1 MTTPAGAFAS
11 NHATIDWFAD
21 RIAEACAGADIRRV
35 LDIGCGD
42 ASLVVALADRLPH
55 ASIVVLDYSHE
66 NMLVALARVS
76 QSPHAPRM
84 QVYEGD
90 YLARRPGVFDLVV
103 AQSSLQ
109 GMPVPV
115 ETLAET
121 LAADLGPRGRI
132 VFTMPSRCLYNRV
145 LNGVRRVWRACRSS
159 LTDRL
164 ILGVAARLH
173 PEHSAA
179 FLRDR
184 VEYMYFVVRHHEAAL
199 RSALEAV
206 GLRTVVVEPMLHTSW
221 GQPRH
226 HLTVMTR

>member
-1 MTTPAGAFAS
+1 MQNTVNAVPAFAAQREGAIPLVEAGAP
-11 NHATIDWFAD
+11 
-21 RIAEACAGADIRRV
+21 
-35 LDIGCGD
+35 GD
-42 ASLVVALADRLPH
+42 QFGDSTGSLADHR
-55 ASIVVLDYSHE
+55 ID
-66 NMLVALARVS
+66 
-76 QSPHAPRM
+76 
-84 QVYEGD
+84 
-90 YLARRPGVFDLVV
+90 DLVV

-115 ETLAET
+115 RTLAET

-132 VFTMPSRCLYNRV
+132 VFTMPNRSRYNRV

-184 VEYMYFVVRHHEAAL
+184 VPNLTTLL
-199 RSALEAV
+199 RDQFLS
-206 GLRTVVVEPMLHTSW
+206 
-221 GQPRH
+221 
-226 HLTVMTR
+226 